1 ELWLLLY
8 SAWLENTEVIS
19 DKELK
24 EKHRKKIS
32 EATPEA
38 IAYLAASSIAI
49 YIEKHKE
56 LVNSGTITDEEYKK
70 AKELAKRIKALEEE
84 FDFEILREAHA
95 RIFKGHIDLL
105 RKQVRHDSNVVPSPE
120 TPESNKSKEETQTS
134 NKEET
139 QTYVPPMVVT
149 EAQRRMR
156 GE

>member
-1 ELWLLLY
+1 
-8 SAWLENTEVIS
+8 
-19 DKELK
+19 
-24 EKHRKKIS
+24 
-32 EATPEA
+32 
-38 IAYLAASSIAI
+38 
-49 YIEKHKE
+49 
-56 LVNSGTITDEEYKK
+56 
-70 AKELAKRIKALEEE
+70 
-84 FDFEILREAHA
+84 LREAHA